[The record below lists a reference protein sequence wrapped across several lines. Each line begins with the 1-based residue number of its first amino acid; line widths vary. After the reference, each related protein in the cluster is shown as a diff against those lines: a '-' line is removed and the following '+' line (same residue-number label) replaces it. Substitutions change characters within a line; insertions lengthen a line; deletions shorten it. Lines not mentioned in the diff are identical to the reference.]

1 MADIQFINNSLQKL
15 LQYIEYHNYKGY
27 DPYDALKSPLFRLPL
42 LRSDKKIRFAAQQI
56 VKRFP
61 FNIRPLLAVPKG
73 YNPVTLGL
81 CIQGYSLMAQG
92 ALVLRSL
99 NEGGGHRAQG
109 VKDNAFKPY
118 IENPGQFDSYSQKVN
133 YLISELKRL
142 ISQGYHGACWGYD
155 FPWEARYASISAH
168 QPNIV
173 ATGIIANGL
182 FIAYKVSG
190 NRECAEL
197 IKSSALFVLN
207 DLNRTYSGDE
217 FVFSYSPFD
226 KQQVLNAS
234 MKAARILAQA
244 YSVSGD
250 EKFRE
255 EAAKAAGFVASRQ
268 RSDGSWPYSLASTGG
283 WTDNYHTGYVL
294 ECMDEYVRLCNDYR
308 FEDIV
313 RRGSSFYRESFITD
327 EGKPLFYS
335 GKDWPVDCTA
345 AAQSII
351 TLCRF
356 GDVELARKVAL
367 YTISNMQS
375 PEGGFYFRKYRYAT
389 NKTIFMRWSNA
400 WMLAALARLMFEIN
414 KI

>member
-27 DPYDALKSPLFRLPL
+27 DPYDALKSPLFKLPL
-42 LRSDKKIRFAAQQI
+42 LRSDKKIRFTAQQI
-56 VKRFP
+56 VKRLP
-61 FNIRPLLAVPKG
+61 FNIRPVLAVPKG

-81 CIQGYSLMAQG
+81 SIQGYSYLSAQPSEPSTCTE
-92 ALVLRSL
+92 AAVDKLVLCPALPNKYSER
-99 NEGGGHRAQG
+99 
-109 VKDNAFKPY
+109 VK
-118 IENPGQFDSYSQKVN
+118 

-142 ISQGYHGACWGYD
+142 IPAGYSGACWGYD
-155 FPWEARYASISAH
+155 FPWEARYASIPAH

-207 DLNRTYSGDE
+207 DLNRTYSGTE

-255 EAAKAAGFVASRQ
+255 EAAKAAGFVAARQ
-268 RSDGSWPYSLASTGG
+268 RSDGSWPYSLASTGD

-294 ECMDEYVRLCNDYR
+294 ECMDEYVRLCNDNR
-308 FEDIV
+308 FEDII
-313 RRGSSFYRESFITD
+313 RRGYSFYKENFFTD

-356 GDVELARKVAL
+356 GDVELGRKVAL

-375 PEGGFYFRKYRYAT
+375 PEGGFYFRKYRYTT